1 VFEVPIKIQLRT
13 PHKIS
18 TNDARWYLYEMTQ
31 NPEIPL
37 EVIAESLK
45 CEKGELTTITV
56 SDKEEKLIK
65 KYGRKTVNLFIN
77 CAILKES
84 MQREIY
90 GYK

>member
-1 VFEVPIKIQLRT
+1 MSIKIQLRT

-18 TNDARWYLYEMTQ
+18 TNDIRWYLHEMRE

-37 EVIAESLK
+37 ELIAESLK
-45 CEKGELTTITV
+45 CDKGEITTITV
-56 SDKEEKLIK
+56 SDKEEDLIK
-65 KYGRKTVNLFIN
+65 RYGRKAVNLFVN

-84 MQREIY
+84 EERGIY